1 VLSSFFVPVDEINLD
16 PALLF
21 WRRLFVEITPRGV
34 CKTKTLSGFGALQ
47 QITDIIK
54 MKG

>member
-16 PALLF
+16 PAFLF
-21 WRRLFVEITPRGV
+21 WRRLLVEITPRGV
-34 CKTKTLSGFGALQ
+34 CKIKTLLGFGALQ